1 MHWIADPEA
10 WIALATLTALEIVLG
25 IDNIIF
31 ISIMTGKLP
40 ERQRAQART
49 VGLLLAMFMRLAL
62 LFSLAWLMG
71 LTAPFFSVFGN
82 AISGRDLVL
91 ISGGLFL
98 IGKSTLEIHDNLE
111 GEEGRKSGAMRAQF
125 ASVIVQIVIL
135 DIVFSLDSV
144 ITAIGMAKHLFVM
157 AAAIVIAVGVML
169 VSARSISGFVE
180 RHPTVKMLALSF
192 LVLVGVALIADGLDL
207 HIPKGYI
214 YSAMAFSVCVEMLN
228 TRLRRRAREAV
239 HLRKPYLEAKE

>member
-1 MHWIADPEA
+1 
-10 WIALATLTALEIVLG
+10 
-25 IDNIIF
+25 
-31 ISIMTGKLP
+31 
-40 ERQRAQART
+40 
-49 VGLLLAMFMRLAL
+49 
-62 LFSLAWLMG
+62 
-71 LTAPFFSVFGN
+71 VFGN

-111 GEEGRKSGAMRAQF
+111 GEEGRKSGAVRANF

-169 VSARSISGFVE
+169 VSAKSISDFVE

-214 YSAMAFSVCVEMLN
+214 YSAMAFSVFVEMLN
-228 TRLRRRAREAV
+228 IRLRRRAREAV
-239 HLRKPYLEAKE
+239 HLRKPYAEAKE

>member
-1 MHWIADPEA
+1 
-10 WIALATLTALEIVLG
+10 
-25 IDNIIF
+25 
-31 ISIMTGKLP
+31 
-40 ERQRAQART
+40 
-49 VGLLLAMFMRLAL
+49 MFMRLAL